1 MTNKQ
6 NDIYNHQHQQ
16 DCNHDEDH
24 EHDHHS
30 HHEHDEEHG
39 HDHQRHHEH
48 GQHHHSH
55 HEHDH
60 EHSHHDWEEPG
71 FVSLWLANISTPNID
86 DTLIEYLQ
94 IEYDQDGDVINPPF
108 CSDFKIEEFDEDF
121 REAGILDEPRH
132 TLETL
137 LDGCSYP
144 EEVIPLFKKVI
155 DPTLDL
161 TQYNTV
167 ILLYN
172 YNYKGTIK
180 HVNKEHMK
188 VVFMGSVQM
197 KDEQ

>member
-1 MTNKQ
+1 MTNNQ
-6 NDIYNHQHQQ
+6 NDINNHQHQQ
-16 DCNHDEDH
+16 DCNHDEEH
-24 EHDHHS
+24 EHDHQS
-30 HHEHDEEHG
+30 HHNHD
-39 HDHQRHHEH
+39 DEH

-55 HEHDH
+55 H

-94 IEYDQDGDVINPPF
+94 IDYDDNGDVINPPF

-121 REAGILDEPRH
+121 REAGILDEPRR

-137 LDGCSYP
+137 LDGCSYA

-161 TQYNTV
+161 TQFNTV

-172 YNYKGTIK
+172 YNYKETIK
-180 HVNKEHMK
+180 HVNKEHIK

>member
-1 MTNKQ
+1 MTNKH
-6 NDIYNHQHQQ
+6 NKINNHQHQQ
-16 DCNHDEDH
+16 DCNHDD
-24 EHDHHS
+24 EHGQQHHS

-39 HDHQRHHEH
+39 H
-48 GQHHHSH
+48 HHHSH
-55 HEHDH
+55 HEHD
-60 EHSHHDWEEPG
+60 HSHHDWEEPG
-71 FVSLWLANISTPNID
+71 FVSLWLANISTPHID

-94 IEYDQDGDVINPPF
+94 IEYDQDGEVINPPF
-108 CSDFKIEEFDEDF
+108 CADFKIEEFDEDF

-137 LDGCSYP
+137 LDGCSYA

-161 TQYNTV
+161 TQFNTV

-180 HVNKEHMK
+180 QVNKAHMN
-188 VVFMGSVQM
+188 VVFIGSVQM